1 MIGDRY
7 KNAKTAVLD
16 ICKRYLRFRGATDDG
31 VDVAFLKDRVK
42 ALEDGR
48 YILVVVGEVKAGKS
62 TFINALLGERILPT
76 DILQSSSAVVE
87 ICKAE
92 KKYVEIRYADGHAET
107 VHNNPSTPDLDE
119 TFERLR
125 QIGAIQDKYRYI
137 PHTLIDTDI
146 IAGKIKPGRPL
157 PIAELEEKSR
167 LRLQGKET
175 LIHEYVKSRSL
186 ADIPEQ
192 ITFGFPLKYA
202 FDGLR
207 LVDSPGVSA
216 RGGVQDATYTYLQE
230 ANAVLFVHSLES
242 PVESSS
248 FYDFIMQV
256 VPNRTRETLFL
267 VLTKSGGKPKITV
280 DEKVRQTR
288 RQYDKEFAQHRVLH
302 VDSILKLVS
311 DEIEQFDS
319 AASLKQYY
327 HKQKKHFEAKYE
339 REQSQEWRDEAVN
352 FDIKLRLLNDILDYD
367 DIRNDSDRETVRSEL
382 RKLSNFDEMERVI
395 EKFSDQEAPRLQLSE
410 LLTTVKH
417 GYHTQDTNLQQDLDL
432 WAKKRKHPQTFENE
446 IREIH
451 DRLDEYQLSMNEFV
465 EKDVNPVFI
474 GRSASY
480 RIAIEQ
486 IRDGHI
492 KQITSAAANDA
503 VKRVLVNFHDAM
515 SAFADDKESEIRS
528 LFEDELRRLG
538 GKFEDEYSITVPTV
552 DISGITAKAR
562 EAAYRERKVSRKP
575 KGFWEWTKKVL
586 TLGMAEFTQKQSVY
600 DSQAHLSEFKRLTC
614 LVVEEHK
621 EKFPGLVSSLIEN
634 FTKNFRSSLKSLIAS
649 RNKEL
654 EKIKTDQGTNEEL
667 LADIAAA
674 EQKKKDIAAEVSRL
688 SDMLGDLQ

>member
-1 MIGDRY
+1 MIGQPY
-7 KNAKTAVLD
+7 HEKKSAVLD
-16 ICKRYLRFRGATDDG
+16 VCERYLRFRGHTEDG

-48 YILVVVGEVKAGKS
+48 YVLVVVGEVKAGKS

-107 VHNNPSTPDLDE
+107 VHDNPITPDLDE
-119 TFERLR
+119 AFERLR

-137 PHTLIDTDI
+137 PYTLIDADI
-146 IAGKIKPGRPL
+146 IAGRIKPSRPL

-175 LIHEYVKSRSL
+175 LIREYVKSRSL

-216 RGGVQDATYTYLQE
+216 RGGVQDVTYTYLQE

-248 FYDFIMQV
+248 FYDFIAQV
-256 VPNRTRETLFL
+256 VSNRTRETLFL
-267 VLTKSGGKPKITV
+267 VLTKSGGKPKIEV
-280 DEKVRQTR
+280 DEKVREAR
-288 RQYDKEFAQHRVLH
+288 RQYDREFDHHRVLH
-302 VDSILKLVS
+302 VDSMLKIVS
-311 DEIEQFDS
+311 DEIEGFDS
-319 AASLKQYY
+319 AASLKEYY
-327 HKQKKHFEAKYE
+327 SKQRRHFEAKYE
-339 REQSQEWRDEAVN
+339 HEQSREWRDEAVN
-352 FDIKLRLLNDILDYD
+352 FAIKLSLLTGVLENIGD
-367 DIRNDSDRETVRSEL
+367 NSDREVIRSEL
-382 RKLSNFDEMERVI
+382 RELSNFDEMERII

-417 GYHTQDTNLQQDLDL
+417 GYDTQATNLQQNLDL
-432 WAKKRKHPQTFENE
+432 WAREREHPQTFENE
-446 IREIH
+446 ISEIQ
-451 DRLDEYQLSMNEFV
+451 DRLDEYELSMNGFV
-465 EKDVNPVFI
+465 EDDINPVFT
-474 GRSASY
+474 GRKASY
-480 RIAIEQ
+480 RSSIER
-486 IRDGHI
+486 IRDNYS

-503 VKRVLVNFHDAM
+503 VKRVLANFHDAM
-515 SAFADDKESEIRS
+515 SAFADEKESEIRS

-538 GKFEDEYSITVPTV
+538 GKFKSEYSITVPTS
-552 DISGITAKAR
+552 DISGIIVKAR

-600 DSQAHLSEFKRLTC
+600 DSQAHLSEFRRLAC
-614 LVVEEHK
+614 LVVDEHK
-621 EKFPGLVSSLIEN
+621 ENFPGLVSSLIEN
-634 FTKNFRSSLKSLIAS
+634 FTTNFQSSLKSLIAS
-649 RNKEL
+649 RKKEL
-654 EKIKTDQGTNEEL
+654 EKIKTDQATNEEL
-667 LADIAAA
+667 LAGIAAA
-674 EQKKKDIAAEVSRL
+674 EQKKKDIAAEVTWL